1 MSKHAA
7 LDRFGR
13 SGNPLIRSDLF
24 NQTALDNEVET
35 TVDEAVNET
44 ANLLALPVSQAA
56 ISCTFQC

>member
-24 NQTALDNEVET
+24 NQTALDNG
-35 TVDEAVNET
+35 AC
-44 ANLLALPVSQAA
+44 S
-56 ISCTFQC
+56 IRSFW

>member
-24 NQTALDNEVET
+24 NQTALDNEEVT
-35 TVDEAVNET
+35 TLNGAVNKT
-44 ANLLALPVSQAA
+44 AILLALTVSTAA
-56 ISCTFQC
+56 IS

>member
-24 NQTALDNEVET
+24 NQTPL
-35 TVDEAVNET
+35 
-44 ANLLALPVSQAA
+44 
-56 ISCTFQC
+56 IMKM

>member
-24 NQTALDNEVET
+24 EQTALDNEEVLRLMEG
-35 TVDEAVNET
+35 VIK
-44 ANLLALPVSQAA
+44 PQS
-56 ISCTFQC
+56 F